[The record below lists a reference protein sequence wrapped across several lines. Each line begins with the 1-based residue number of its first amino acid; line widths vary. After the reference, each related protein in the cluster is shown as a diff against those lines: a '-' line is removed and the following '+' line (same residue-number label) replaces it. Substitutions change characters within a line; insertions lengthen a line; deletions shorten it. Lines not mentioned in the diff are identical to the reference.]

1 MATHFRSEG
10 RKSTFYIAKEDFHR
24 KILIKALNF
33 SSAMGIRDSRGAPRK
48 GTFQNPK
55 PWSFAGPGPCLT
67 VVPGSVSHS
76 GFTHVLV
83 NPPRESKLFTHYGAA
98 KSDFRSVREPLVER
112 LQSRPSPSSWPQ
124 RQMSYDI
131 CRLMGR
137 SVYPLYHSV
146 NGTSSGRRGFDGSWG
161 GRCPPRLGV
170 PSRSSPDG
178 RGCLSSG
185 AGEPVA
191 RQEVFGQPR

>member
-1 MATHFRSEG
+1 MLGDSVRVGHAFSKRRPEG

-24 KILIKALNF
+24 RILIKALNF
-33 SSAMGIRDSRGAPRK
+33 SSAMGIRDSRGALRQ

-55 PWSFAGPGPCLT
+55 AMVFRG
-67 VVPGSVSHS
+67 
-76 GFTHVLV
+76 
-83 NPPRESKLFTHYGAA
+83 

-124 RQMSYDI
+124 RQMSDDI

-146 NGTSSGRRGFDGSWG
+146 NGISSGRRGFDGSWG